1 MNAAATGGAGWWKRV
16 NRWLSPGAGLES
28 GTDDRACARCGY
40 AFPGGT
46 SGAAR
51 PCIECGAALD
61 PALPG
66 TLVAPGPGGLG
77 RWLMHAPGLW
87 YQVAVLAGCGLV
99 FVSDMAPGGWFG
111 PLALGSTWL
120 LVLGLFGITRLLVA
134 TALAIRW
141 KRLRAVDAQPGW
153 WLPPAMVA
161 ALVGLLLLGVARDT
175 GFLIQRS
182 RLDAARA
189 AWEALP
195 PEERAKGVPR
205 TVELWTPSGL
215 RAAGDGRFALTARG
229 LDPAE
234 GFGIPVPGTGFL
246 FDVGSYYYLP
256 RMPVAGAATAGLRP
270 MGDGWY
276 EATFDAMD

>member
-1 MNAAATGGAGWWKRV
+1 
-16 NRWLSPGAGLES
+16 
-28 GTDDRACARCGY
+28 
-40 AFPGGT
+40 
-46 SGAAR
+46 
-51 PCIECGAALD
+51 
-61 PALPG
+61 
-66 TLVAPGPGGLG
+66 
-77 RWLMHAPGLW
+77 
-87 YQVAVLAGCGLV
+87 
-99 FVSDMAPGGWFG
+99 
-111 PLALGSTWL
+111 
-120 LVLGLFGITRLLVA
+120 
-134 TALAIRW
+134 
-141 KRLRAVDAQPGW
+141 
-153 WLPPAMVA
+153 MVA
-161 ALVGLLLLGVARDT
+161 ALVGLLLLGAARDT

-182 RLDAARA
+182 RLEAARA

-205 TVELWTPSGL
+205 TVELWTPFGL
-215 RAAGDGRFALTARG
+215 RAAGDGLFALTARG